1 MEYGRIIPERK
12 KGCRNET
19 GNGKKVGIWI
29 CLSPNNY
36 YLNPT
41 YLLSILLL
49 LSESYGS
56 AFKSIL
62 AFNYEKIALVGSG
75 RRSEDRKSRKKVL
88 YYLSVLW
95 LFHFTNRSPPV
106 YYVMVSRK
114 NQNHRRDVSWGSAPC
129 TVSKFILSKSRS
141 GVGSKK
147 IEKIPVKITG
157 ARGQY
162 TFHVWNEI
170 DWSEMSEIR
179 KERKSERNEFIITI
193 LVVNWVW
200 FMERRLV
207 AEEGSLSKKTW
218 LQKINRS
225 WWAPELGPVVD
236 NGYRR
241 ESLLECQETFQMV

>member
-1 MEYGRIIPERK
+1 MSIPK
-12 KGCRNET
+12 QL
-19 GNGKKVGIWI
+19 
-29 CLSPNNY
+29 LSQSYIP
-36 YLNPT
+36 P
-41 YLLSILLL
+41 LSILLL
-49 LSESYGS
+49 LNESYGS

-129 TVSKFILSKSRS
+129 TVSKFILSKISIR
-141 GVGSKK
+141 GWFEKK

-179 KERKSERNEFIITI
+179 KEKSERNEFIITI
-193 LVVNWVW
+193 LVV
-200 FMERRLV
+200 
-207 AEEGSLSKKTW
+207 
-218 LQKINRS
+218 
-225 WWAPELGPVVD
+225 
-236 NGYRR
+236 
-241 ESLLECQETFQMV
+241 

>member
-1 MEYGRIIPERK
+1 MK
-12 KGCRNET
+12 KLHWLAVAEGLKT
-19 GNGKKVGIWI
+19 GNHGKRSYTIWVSCGCFTLQI
-29 CLSPNNY
+29 DRRRFTMLWCQ
-36 YLNPT
+36 
-41 YLLSILLL
+41 
-49 LSESYGS
+49 
-56 AFKSIL
+56 
-62 AFNYEKIALVGSG
+62 EKIKIIAAMYREARRRAQSLIHTIKNLDQGLV
-75 RRSEDRKSRKKVL
+75 R
-88 YYLSVLW
+88 
-95 LFHFTNRSPPV
+95 
-106 YYVMVSRK
+106 
-114 NQNHRRDVSWGSAPC
+114 
-129 TVSKFILSKSRS
+129 
-141 GVGSKK
+141 KK

-179 KERKSERNEFIITI
+179 KEKSERNEFIITI

-241 ESLLECQETFQMV
+241 KSLLECQETFQMV